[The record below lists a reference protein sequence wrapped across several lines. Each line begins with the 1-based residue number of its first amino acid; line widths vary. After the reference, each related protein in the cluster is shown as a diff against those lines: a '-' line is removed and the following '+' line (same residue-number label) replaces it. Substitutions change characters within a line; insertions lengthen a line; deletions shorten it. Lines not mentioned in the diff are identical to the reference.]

1 MKTAGIIAEYNP
13 FHNGHQYQM
22 ETVRHLT
29 GADFVIVAM
38 SGDFL
43 QRGVPAI
50 ADKYTRT
57 RMALL
62 GGADLVL
69 ELPAVWA
76 TASAEYFAAGGVQLL
91 GKTGVV
97 DTLCYG
103 CETPEKELMQAI
115 VEVLSKNAS
124 DYQMLVSYDMKQGN
138 PFPVARSHALCSLL
152 PSFSSDAVSSFLA
165 SPNNILAL
173 EYEKAIARWNSI
185 NSVHDR
191 TFSSMPV
198 QRIGEGY
205 HSTKTGVT
213 YASATAIRNALLV
226 PSENDGNHNH
236 SMCISTGSFDF
247 ELSQMLPDTSASL
260 LATLAQQNL
269 LLDTDAFSQALYTRL
284 WALYDGGY
292 AGFADCGK
300 DLSHRITQQLE
311 HFLSFSQFA
320 DLLKS
325 KNTTYTRICRA
336 LLHILLNIRQDDYAA
351 LWQPDGIPYLRVLGF
366 RRDSS
371 VLLSAIKKEASVPL
385 ITKVADASSILHGIA
400 YKRFLHD
407 VACADLYRTTSSMQ
421 IQNELPNEYRQPIV
435 LV

>member
-57 RMALL
+57 RMATITKS
-62 GGADLVL
+62 A
-69 ELPAVWA
+69 PVWA

-138 PFPVARSHALCSLL
+138 PFPAARSHALCSLL

-165 SPNNILAL
+165 SPNNILSL

-236 SMCISTGSFDF
+236 SMFISTGSFDF

-269 LLDTDAFSQALYTRL
+269 LLEKVLSCTLFMEFQRAIAFSYSKA
-284 WALYDGGY
+284 
-292 AGFADCGK
+292 
-300 DLSHRITQQLE
+300 RILFGE
-311 HFLSFSQFA
+311 KSRSFLFIF
-320 DLLKS
+320 LK
-325 KNTTYTRICRA
+325 
-336 LLHILLNIRQDDYAA
+336 
-351 LWQPDGIPYLRVLGF
+351 F
-366 RRDSS
+366 
-371 VLLSAIKKEASVPL
+371 
-385 ITKVADASSILHGIA
+385 
-400 YKRFLHD
+400 
-407 VACADLYRTTSSMQ
+407 
-421 IQNELPNEYRQPIV
+421 
-435 LV
+435 